1 MTCVFVTLF
10 SSLLL
15 IPIHYV
21 TNVLQHVAPSAQC
34 KVLGLILLHSKII
47 ILYNLSPTH
56 CIR

>member
-47 ILYNLSPTH
+47 I
-56 CIR
+56 